1 MHELITLC
9 HSDLLQV
16 KWDLKDISSYSIVN
30 KSKCYDIPGVDDKA
44 NFEETVESLVTIDIA
59 PEKRELLF
67 ELVVAVMH
75 LGNVLWSDGEP
86 CTVTNRDAL
95 NSCCRLLGVD
105 AVALE
110 KGLSHRTIV
119 IVNEAS
125 VKPLEKVQCNDSRD
139 ALAKALYYWCFIW
152 LFAELNKLL
161 VAPQKCSNFFG
172 ILDIYGFEIFEHN
185 SFEQV
190 KSSLIRKFDC
200 V

>member
-1 MHELITLC
+1 
-9 HSDLLQV
+9 
-16 KWDLKDISSYSIVN
+16 VN
-30 KSKCYDIPGVDDKA
+30 KSKCYDIPGVDDKQ
-44 NFEETVESLVTIDIA
+44 NFAETVESLVTIDIA
-59 PEKRELLF
+59 PEKREQLF
-67 ELVVAVMH
+67 QLVAAVMH
-75 LGNVLWSDGEP
+75 LGNVLWSDGDP

-95 NSCCRLLGVD
+95 QSCCRLLGVD
-105 AVALE
+105 AAALE

-125 VKPLEKVQCNDSRD
+125 VKPLERVQCNDSRD

-161 VAPQKCSNFFG
+161 LSTQKCSNFFG

-190 KSSLIRKFDC
+190 CWFADP
-200 V
+200 

>member
-1 MHELITLC
+1 M
-9 HSDLLQV
+9 
-16 KWDLKDISSYSIVN
+16 
-30 KSKCYDIPGVDDKA
+30 DDKK

-59 PEKRELLF
+59 PEKREQLF

-75 LGNVLWSDGEP
+75 LGNVLWSEGDR
-86 CTVTNRDAL
+86 CTVTNKDVL

-105 AVALE
+105 AAALE

-125 VKPLEKVQCNDSRD
+125 VKPLEKTQCNDSRD

-161 VAPQKCSNFFG
+161 VSPQKCSNFFG

-190 KSSLIRKFDC
+190 QHVASG